1 MNLTQADIRFLCTAL
16 GFTAVAMQGKAQD
29 KDSAL
34 RAAAFASLI
43 EEFCRAHV
51 PEMEVTT
58 AHAGNGDANPIMDF

>member
-43 EEFCRAHV
+43 EEFCRVHV
-51 PEMEVTT
+51 PEM
-58 AHAGNGDANPIMDF
+58 AGAAALAANDANPSLDA

>member
-43 EEFCRAHV
+43 EEFCRTHV
-51 PEMEVTT
+51 PEM
-58 AHAGNGDANPIMDF
+58 AGATVLAASDANPIMDF